1 MKLNQ
6 KCLCT
11 NCNVF
16 SSSLFSRLRNE
27 DVKKLHELKTFHFF
41 NRGEIIFHQ
50 ESPCLG
56 VFCMESGSVKLY
68 TQEEDGREII
78 NKIQKGGDILGHTG
92 LFGKQQ
98 YIESA
103 KALEPTKCCFI
114 DSTSMKE
121 VLANSSTLMT
131 DLILKMSQDLIESNA
146 KTADMVRKNVRER
159 LATYILKMSE
169 TAGES
174 QNFKLQLSRE
184 EMASL
189 LGTAHE
195 TVIRCISEFK
205 ELGYI
210 AEKNRVL
217 YVLKKDS
224 LQNLGRYHP

>member
-1 MKLNQ
+1 MKLSQ
-6 KCLCT
+6 KCLCK

-16 SSSLFSRLRNE
+16 SSSLFSRLHE
-27 DVKKLHELKTFHFF
+27 DELKKIHEVKTFHFF

-56 VFCMESGSVKLY
+56 IFCIESGSVKLY

-78 NKIQKGGDILGHTG
+78 NKLQKGGDILGHTG
-92 LFGKQQ
+92 LFGRQQ

-114 DSTSMKE
+114 DSACIKE
-121 VLANSSTLMT
+121 LLAKSSTLTM
-131 DLILKMSQDLIESNA
+131 DLILKMSQDLIDSNT

-159 LATYILKMSE
+159 LATYLLKMSE
-169 TAGES
+169 ISGED

-217 YVLKKDS
+217 YILKKDC
-224 LQNLGRYHP
+224 LQTLSRCH

>member
-6 KCLCT
+6 KCLCKS
-11 NCNVF
+11 CNVF
-16 SSSLFSRLRNE
+16 SSSLFSRLHE
-27 DVKKLHELKTFHFF
+27 DELKKIHEVKTFHFF

-56 VFCMESGSVKLY
+56 IFCIESGSVKLY

-92 LFGKQQ
+92 LFGRQQ

-103 KALEPTKCCFI
+103 KALEPTKCCFM
-114 DSTSMKE
+114 DSACMKE
-121 VLANSSTLMT
+121 LLAKSSTLTM
-131 DLILKMSQDLIESNA
+131 DLILKMSQDLIDSNT

-159 LATYILKMSE
+159 LATYLLKMSE
-169 TAGES
+169 ISGED

-217 YVLKKDS
+217 YILKKDCLRTLS
-224 LQNLGRYHP
+224 RCH

>member
-6 KCLCT
+6 KCLCKD
-11 NCNVF
+11 CNVF
-16 SSSLFSRLRNE
+16 SSSLFSRLHE
-27 DVKKLHELKTFHFF
+27 DELKKIHEVKTFHFF

-56 VFCMESGSVKLY
+56 IFCIESGSVKLY
-68 TQEEDGREII
+68 SQEEDGREII
-78 NKIQKGGDILGHTG
+78 NKLQNGGDILGHTG

-114 DSTSMKE
+114 DSACMKE
-121 VLANSSTLMT
+121 LLAKSSTLTM
-131 DLILKMSQDLIESNA
+131 DLILKMSEDLIESNT

-159 LATYILKMSE
+159 LATYLLKMSE
-169 TAGES
+169 SSGED

-195 TVIRCISEFK
+195 TIIRCISEFK

-210 AEKNRVL
+210 AEKNRIL
-217 YVLKKDS
+217 YILKKDS
-224 LQNLGRYHP
+224 LQALGRYH

>member
-6 KCLCT
+6 KCLCKS
-11 NCNVF
+11 CNVF
-16 SSSLFSRLRNE
+16 SSSLFSRLHE
-27 DVKKLHELKTFHFF
+27 DELKKIHEVKTFHFF

-56 VFCMESGSVKLY
+56 IFCIESGSVKLY

-92 LFGKQQ
+92 LFGRQQ

-114 DSTSMKE
+114 DSAYMKE
-121 VLANSSTLMT
+121 LLAKSSTLTM
-131 DLILKMSQDLIESNA
+131 DLILKMSQDLIDSNT

-159 LATYILKMSE
+159 LATYLLKMSE
-169 TAGES
+169 ISGED
-174 QNFKLQLSRE
+174 QNFRLQLSRE

-217 YVLKKDS
+217 YILKKDC
-224 LQNLGRYHP
+224 LQTLSRCH

>member
-6 KCLCT
+6 KCLCKS
-11 NCNVF
+11 CNVF
-16 SSSLFSRLRNE
+16 SSSLFSRLHE
-27 DVKKLHELKTFHFF
+27 DELKKIHEVKTFHFF

-56 VFCMESGSVKLY
+56 IFCIESGSVKLY

-92 LFGKQQ
+92 LFGRQQ

-114 DSTSMKE
+114 DSACMKE
-121 VLANSSTLMT
+121 LLANSSTLTM
-131 DLILKMSQDLIESNA
+131 DLILKMSQDLIDSNT

-159 LATYILKMSE
+159 LATYLLKMSE
-169 TAGES
+169 ISGED
-174 QNFKLQLSRE
+174 QNFRLQLSRE

-217 YVLKKDS
+217 YILKKDC
-224 LQNLGRYHP
+224 LQTLSRCH